1 MREVQ
6 LDLNKGVLN
15 LNKNEFL
22 NLSKASVSLE
32 RLRLAAG
39 WDVIKKTGFSGFFG
53 GGNADLDLVAYLQDS
68 TGRVVDTVYYAAK
81 RAQGIYLD
89 GDNLTGEGDGDDEN
103 IYVEL
108 AKLHPAV
115 EKITFA
121 VVIYSAH
128 TFQDVQNAYVRL
140 VNEQDGRELVRY
152 NLSSEGGFNKAV
164 KCAELTKVNGDWNFV
179 AVGTYHNKNIEGLKG
194 EL

>member
-22 NLSKASVSLE
+22 NLSKANVSLE

-39 WDVIKKTGFSGFFG
+39 WDVIKKSGFFG
-53 GGNADLDLVAYLQDS
+53 SFSSNADLDLVAYLQDS
-68 TGRVVDTVYYAAK
+68 SGRVVDRVYFGDK
-81 RAQGIYLD
+81 RSQGIYLD

-103 IYVEL
+103 IYVSL
-108 AKLHPAV
+108 SQLNPSV
-115 EKITFA
+115 TKITFA
-121 VVIYSAH
+121 VVIYSSH
-128 TFQDVQNAYVRL
+128 SFSDVENAYVRL
-140 VNEQDGRELVRY
+140 VNENDGREILRY
-152 NLSSEGGFNKAV
+152 NLSSEGGNNKAV
-164 KCAELTKVNGDWNFV
+164 KCASLEKVNGDWTF
-179 AVGTYHNKNIEGLKG
+179 AAIGTYHNKDIRGLEG